1 MTMDNYRQTV
11 VLIEGLYVILCVSYS
26 EVIALI
32 IPKLGKMFIFSEYI
46 KDSSHIKTLNTF
58 FQCTNRER
66 LGMVKSGEIIVTD
79 EKDLINLIHNRWTE
93 NLYPQ
98 E

>member
-1 MTMDNYRQTV
+1 MDSYRKTEVTV
-11 VLIEGLYVILCVSYS
+11 DGIKINLCISYS
-26 EVIALI
+26 EVVALN
-32 IPKLGKMFIFSEYI
+32 IPSIGKMFIFSEYI

-98 E
+98 K